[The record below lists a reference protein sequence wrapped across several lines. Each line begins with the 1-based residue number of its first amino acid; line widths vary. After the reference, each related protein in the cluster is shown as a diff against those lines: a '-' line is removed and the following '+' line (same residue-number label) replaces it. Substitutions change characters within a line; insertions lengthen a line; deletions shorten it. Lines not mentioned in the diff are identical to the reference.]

1 MILSIVSKRSDRKK
15 KCFVTADVLTGKM
28 FKPGMDLKS
37 LVNIPPGR
45 LRNAGSLC
53 PLQDASGGSE
63 GAVRLSQRS
72 RVGRAGARS
81 ALGAGQARGRGDGR
95 GVAALVPAG
104 LLRAQLGVCCQRE
117 AGPCGCFPLLDLRE
131 REEGRTHGVV
141 VVECAVCRWM
151 SRCAQRARLGH
162 SRSVRCRQEEHWL
175 LASLARVEAESVSR
189 SP

>member
-1 MILSIVSKRSDRKK
+1 M
-15 KCFVTADVLTGKM
+15 TADVLTGKM

-81 ALGAGQARGRGDGR
+81 ALGAGQARDRGMDAGWPLWCPPGCSVPSSACAAKGR
-95 GVAALVPAG
+95 PA
-104 LLRAQLGVCCQRE
+104 R
-117 AGPCGCFPLLDLRE
+117 
-131 REEGRTHGVV
+131 VV
-141 VVECAVCRWM
+141 
-151 SRCAQRARLGH
+151 
-162 SRSVRCRQEEHWL
+162 
-175 LASLARVEAESVSR
+175 ASLCLI
-189 SP
+189 

>member
-1 MILSIVSKRSDRKK
+1 M
-15 KCFVTADVLTGKM
+15 TADVLTGKM

-37 LVNIPPGR
+37 SVNIPPGR

-63 GAVRLSQRS
+63 GAVRLSHRS

-95 GVAALVPAG
+95 GVAASVPAG
-104 LLRAQLGVCCQRE
+104 LLRAQLGVCRRRD
-117 AGPCGCFPLLDLRE
+117 AGPRGCFSLLVLRE
-131 REEGRTHGVV
+131 REEGKTRGAVV
-141 VVECAVCRWM
+141 AERAVCRWM
-151 SRCAQRARLGH
+151 SGCAQRAGLGH
-162 SRSVRCRQEEHWL
+162 SRSVRCRQEKHSL
-175 LASLARVEAESVSR
+175 LASLARVEAQSVSR